1 MTSILHYINIL
12 NRSDLK
18 KYSLIGLNSEL
29 LLSKDLFK
37 HNSEI
42 SMYLSQV
49 FSIEFLPYVMRS
61 RTMIVARLTREIYKY
76 DEKQINLVRKKMLK
90 YLKSINVEKKQN
102 KLEGGSNLLSWY

>member
-1 MTSILHYINIL
+1 
-12 NRSDLK
+12 
-18 KYSLIGLNSEL
+18 
-29 LLSKDLFK
+29 
-37 HNSEI
+37 
-42 SMYLSQV
+42 
-49 FSIEFLPYVMRS
+49 MRS